1 MSRRTGSRLVLA
13 ATLFYFGLLAAGQAP
28 LPPCP
33 FVELLGLACPMCG
46 TGRAT
51 ELFAQGHVAEAL
63 KLSPALFFWWA
74 ILGLAFAE
82 LLHNSVVEHGPGPAQ
97 RLHRRFDRS
106 ALAKGSL
113 ALLFLGLATY
123 NNLLK

>member
-1 MSRRTGSRLVLA
+1 MNRRTGSRLVLA
-13 ATLFYFGLLAAGQAP
+13 ATLLYLGLLAAGQAA

-33 FVELLGLACPMCG
+33 FAELLGLACPMCG

-51 ELFAQGHVAEAL
+51 ELFAQGDVAAAL

-74 ILGLAFAE
+74 VLVLCLAE
-82 LLHNSVVEHGPGPAQ
+82 LIHNSLVENGPGPAQ

-106 ALAKGSL
+106 GLAKGSL

-123 NNLLK
+123 NNLMQ